1 MNNEE
6 IRKKEEIESALAAMI
21 DDDFLETSKDLLEAL
36 GYRSDRTANFPGT
49 ADDFIRRFPARNENT
64 DTEREF
70 RKNVESV
77 ELVFQVTSEEI
88 APDDQPMLFE
98 APVFDEGYVRTFTF
112 FAIELKDSDYPRG
125 KYAQFTREVNKRMV
139 MPVVV
144 FFRVKDRLTIGFVGR
159 RQHRLDQDRD
169 VLEQVSLIKD
179 IRLNKPHP
187 AHLDILFELSLGE
200 CAKWMAAHHEQEN
213 FDGLLAAWLAQL
225 DTSELNKR
233 FFNELANWY
242 FWAVDQVTFPA
253 DAGDDVEVRNAT
265 SVIRLLT
272 RLIFVWFIKEKG
284 LVPDALFNPTELD
297 GILEN
302 LDPQEST
309 YYKAILQ
316 NLFFATL
323 NQEMN
328 TAQHPNN
335 RRFRGEGRQHYNIT
349 SLYRYKDCFIDPD
362 DALRKFEAIPFLNG
376 GLFECLD
383 GPSQEDTARIL
394 RVDGF
399 SDRDDNPLRVPNE
412 LFFSDERSVDLN
424 AAYGT
429 SGKRHKVRG
438 LIHILSS
445 YKFTIAENTPVEE
458 EVALDPELLGKV
470 FENLLA
476 AYNPETEAT
485 ARKQTGSYYT
495 PREIVNYMTD
505 ESLIAYLKNELITY
519 SQARRAF
526 SVTTPPAQLDL
537 TGQADPV
544 QTELGVETVS
554 LSDEQKAEIEKK
566 LRELFAYNDEPNP
579 FDEADTEVLIRAID
593 TLKILDPAV
602 GSGAFP
608 MGMLHRLVFILGK
621 LDPRNDQWRQRQIDR
636 VENTIKM
643 AEEIDDSTFRESTLR
658 DLEGEIESI
667 NESFERNELDYGRKL
682 YLIENCIY
690 GVDIQPIATQIA
702 KLRFFI
708 SLIVDQQID
717 DSRKNRGVR
726 PLPNLETKFV
736 AADTLISVE
745 KPAQLILRNPR
756 IDRKE
761 KELEDVRR
769 RHFTART
776 PKTKAKYRT
785 LDAQIR
791 AEISELLRAARFPDK
806 TTEKIAH
813 WDPYDQNASA
823 DWFDSEWMFNIRD
836 GYDVVIGN
844 PPYIQLQKD
853 GGRLANLYEP
863 CNFDSF
869 TRTGDIYCLFYEK
882 ANQLS
887 KTGKH
892 VCFITSNKWM
902 RTAYGKKLRDYFI
915 ENTQPIQLLN
925 MGPDVFDATVDTNIL
940 LLQNVLSDVH
950 LPFTAT
956 TIKSDFD
963 KHTGDIAKYLKDN
976 GVAMELPSKGEPWAI
991 LSPTELALK
1000 RKIEEVG
1007 KPLKDWDINIH
1018 YGIKTGCNE
1027 AFVIDEFKREELV
1040 AADPKSA
1047 KIIKPLLRG
1056 RDIKRYHAQWAGL
1069 YLLFIPWHFP
1079 LHEDPAIIGASQ
1091 IAEEAFEDRYP
1102 SIYNHLLQY
1111 RDQLSR
1117 RNRSETG
1124 IRYEWYALQRC
1135 ANTYYP
1141 EFSEEK
1147 ITYPNMTKFLPFV
1160 FDPNEFY
1167 TNDKSFIITGGNYL
1181 KYLTGYFNSKVAA
1194 RWIRENCPELGD
1206 DRREL
1211 RKVFFENILI
1221 PPVTEA
1227 NQHLVTQIETWVDQV
1242 LAAKDTNPDAD
1253 VCELENEID
1262 QIVYLLY
1269 DLTPEEIAIV
1279 EEAANV

>member
-21 DDDFLETSKDLLEAL
+21 DDDFLETSKDLLAVL
-36 GYRSDRTANFPGT
+36 GYRSDRTANFPVT
-49 ADDFIRRFPARNENT
+49 ADDFIRRFPARNKNT
-64 DTEREF
+64 DTEQEF
-70 RKNVESV
+70 LNNVESV
-77 ELVFQVTSEEI
+77 ELVFQVSSEEI
-88 APDDQPMLFE
+88 APNDQQTLFE
-98 APVFDEGYVRTFTF
+98 APTFDEGYVRTFTF
-112 FAIELKDSDYPRG
+112 FAIELKDPDYPRG

-139 MPVVV
+139 MPIVV
-144 FFRVKDRLTIGFVGR
+144 FFRAKDRLTIGFVGR
-159 RQHRLDQDRD
+159 RQHRRDPDRD
-169 VLEQVSLIKD
+169 VLEQVTLIKD
-179 IRLNKPHP
+179 IRLDDPHR
-187 AHLDILFELSLGE
+187 AHTEVLFELSLEE
-200 CAKWMAAHHEQEN
+200 CAKWMSDHKEQEN
-213 FDGLLAAWLAQL
+213 FDGLLAAWLARL
-225 DTSELNKR
+225 DTEELNKKFYR
-233 FFNELANWY
+233 ELFTW
-242 FWAVDQVTFPA
+242 FEWAVEDATFPT
-253 DAGDDVEVRNAT
+253 DENRT
-265 SVIRLLT
+265 LEPKEHVIRLIT
-272 RLIFVWFIKEKG
+272 RLLFVWFIKEKG
-284 LVPDALFNPTELD
+284 LVADELFNEEKIRDLLKDYDRDTGD
-297 GILEN
+297 
-302 LDPQEST
+302 S
-309 YYKAILQ
+309 YYRVVLQ

-323 NQEMN
+323 NTEIGK
-328 TAQHPNN
+328 
-335 RRFRGEGRQHYNIT
+335 RGFSEGGNPRHRNF
-349 SLYRYKDCFIDPD
+349 SLYRYRTEITDPD
-362 DALRKFEAIPFLNG
+362 KLLILFAQTPFING
-376 GLFECLD
+376 GLFDCLD
-383 GPSQEDTARIL
+383 SEEATRDGGYRI
-394 RVDGF
+394 DCF
-399 SDRDDNPLRVPNE
+399 SDVHYSKLNIPNR
-412 LFFSDERSVDLN
+412 LFFDDD
-424 AAYGT
+424 
-429 SGKRHKVRG
+429 RG
-438 LIHILSS
+438 FISLLKH
-445 YKFTIAENTPVEE
+445 YKFTVEENTPIEQD
-458 EVALDPELLGKV
+458 VALDPELLGKA

-476 AYNPETEAT
+476 AYNPETSET
-485 ARKQTGSYYT
+485 ARRQTGSYYT
-495 PREIVNYMTD
+495 PRPIVDYMVEEALVAALAGQVLPTD
-505 ESLIAYLKNELITY
+505 DDMEFWDERLRYLLDY
-519 SQARRAF
+519 
-526 SVTTPPAQLDL
+526 AQVFDDA
-537 TGQADPV
+537 GQW
-544 QTELGVETVS
+544 
-554 LSDEQKAEIEKK
+554 
-566 LRELFAYNDEPNP
+566 
-579 FDEADTEVLIRAID
+579 FDNREADEVVRTISE
-593 TLKILDPAV
+593 LKILDPAV

-608 MGMLHRLVFILGK
+608 MGILHKLTLALRR
-621 LDPRNDQWRQRQIDR
+621 LDPDNTYWEQLQRDRAGKRALDAFDTKDDQMRS
-636 VENTIKM
+636 E
-643 AEEIDDSTFRESTLR
+643 ELLEIDETFKQYRDSDF
-658 DLEGEIESI
+658 
-667 NESFERNELDYGRKL
+667 GRKL
-682 YLIENCIY
+682 YLIQNSIF
-690 GVDIQPIATQIA
+690 GVDIQSIACQIA

-708 SLIVDQQID
+708 SLAIEQEPDRDADNFGI
-717 DSRKNRGVR
+717 K
-726 PLPNLETKFV
+726 PLPNLETRFI
-736 AADTLISVE
+736 AANTLIGLEEERTLTSPKARDLE
-745 KPAQLILRNPR
+745 RELGDNRERHFHATTRPQKLACKREDKKLRR
-756 IDRKE
+756 GLA
-761 KELEDVRR
+761 KELKDIGMP
-769 RHFTART
+769 AD
-776 PKTKAKYRT
+776 
-785 LDAQIR
+785 DA
-791 AEISELLRAARFPDK
+791 
-806 TTEKIAH
+806 EKIAR

-823 DWFDSEWMFNIRD
+823 DWFDSEWMFGVGD
-836 GYDVVIGN
+836 GFDVVIGN
-844 PPYIQLQKD
+844 PPYIQLQK
-853 GGRLANLYEP
+853 GSGKLGRLYAP
-863 CNFDSF
+863 CNFDSY

-887 KTGKH
+887 KKSSH
-892 VCFITSNKWM
+892 VCLITSNKWM

-940 LLQNVLSDVH
+940 LLQSALSDVH

-1147 ITYPNMTKFLPFV
+1147 IIYPNMTKFLPFV
-1160 FDPNEFY
+1160 FDPNGFY

-1221 PPVTEA
+1221 PPVTETI
-1227 NQHLVTQIETWVDQV
+1227 QHLISQIEDKVNKILD
-1242 LAAKDTNPDAD
+1242 AKRTDPDAD
-1253 VCELENEID
+1253 VSDLEKRID

-1269 DLTPEEIAIV
+1269 SLTPEEIKIV
-1279 EEAANV
+1279 ERAANV